1 MLDKYK
7 FSKNGTIKVNGKTI
21 RVPEKYSKLKS
32 RLYGSRHYL
41 RNLFLQDNLIPEID
55 DVCDYLYLNDIY
67 LDNINSIEKI
77 DFNDFVYDFHIP
89 FNHTFIANG
98 LISHN
103 TTAAEY
109 IEQKYNIPM
118 IQSYTDRPPRYDGE
132 TGHTFI
138 TSEEMRQIPLEKK
151 LAFTTFGGYNYC
163 CTTDNVVDRNTYV
176 LDERGLDYLTKHFSH
191 IYNIRS
197 VFIDTDK
204 LIRLNRG
211 MEIYRNKEEVT
222 KRLDRDEGMY
232 NHIDSGEL
240 GYYII
245 LLIIMVVKNNYIRD

>member
-1 MLDKYK
+1 MMNKQLELGLEIPQQPEKQK
-7 FSKNGTIKVNGKTI
+7 ILCIVGKSLAGKTES
-21 RVPEKYSKLKS
+21 V
-32 RLYGSRHYL
+32 
-41 RNLFLQDNLIPEID
+41 N
-55 DVCDYLYLNDIY
+55 
-67 LDNINSIEKI
+67 
-77 DFNDFVYDFHIP
+77 
-89 FNHTFIANG
+89 
-98 LISHN
+98 
-103 TTAAEY
+103 Y

-118 IQSYTDRPPRYDGE
+118 IQSYTDRPPRYNGE

-138 TSEEMRQIPLEKK
+138 TSEEMRAIPLEKK
-151 LAFTTFGGYNYC
+151 LAYTTFGGYSYC

-204 LIRLNRG
+204 LIRFNRG

-240 GYYII
+240 GYYNHF
-245 LLIIMVVKNNYIRD
+245 VNNNGSKEQLYKKLDRIVEDFFNI